1 MDIKK
6 ISLTFKLE
14 QVCNDILTKCFVV
27 SQNLQDEAQK
37 DIRANIE
44 SPDATE
50 TQSIINR
57 AITEAIGNLKIA
69 CQRYLTVG
77 RTKDNNNLE
86 RIVKG
91 VKSWTYTENKSAG
104 NWTETVKTTLYDGS
118 EPKTETKTVSSPGE
132 DREELLYDEVTFDL
146 EIPNWNIAVTDG
158 LKSHMHRY
166 IVDYVMSQFLTDQ
179 YSDAASRYAESVTT
193 DYGNVQRDLL
203 SRDNYT
209 HRRPSWT

>member
-1 MDIKK
+1 MEIKN
-6 ISLTFKLE
+6 ITLTFNLE
-14 QVCNDILTKCFVV
+14 QVCNDVLTKCYLVG
-27 SQNLQDEAQK
+27 QGLQDEAQK
-37 DIRANIE
+37 DIRASIE

-57 AITEAIGNLKIA
+57 SITEAVGNIKIA

-77 RTKDNNNLE
+77 RTTDNNNLE
-86 RIVKG
+86 RIIKG
-91 VKSWTYTENKSAG
+91 TKSYSYTENKG
-104 NWTETVKTTLYDGS
+104 THQWTETITTSFFDDSGD
-118 EPKTETKTVSSPGE
+118 KTVTNTVAAPGE
-132 DREELLYDEVTFDL
+132 TRTELIYEEVTLNL

-166 IVDYVMSQFLTDQ
+166 MVDYVMSQFLSDQ
-179 YSDAASRYAESVTT
+179 YPDAAGRYAESVTA

-203 SRDNYT
+203 SRDHYT